1 MEPRGKGTGV
11 GRVRG
16 EGAPG
21 AGTRGERGPGD
32 QAQSDRLPGDPT
44 QADPPPD
51 HPTPYQL
58 AQRQGQEAMRRTLL
72 DAASRLLLEEGPGA
86 LTMRRVA
93 GAVGCST
100 TVLYTMFG
108 GKEGLADALYREGF
122 ERLRRRL
129 EAAGGDPDPLGRLR
143 ALGRAYRASALAEP
157 GYYGVMFQQAIP
169 GFRPSAE
176 SLVVAGAGLE
186 VLTQAVRAAME
197 AGGLRAGD
205 PRAVA
210 EVLWAAV
217 HGVVSLELAGHFAD
231 PEVADDRFQTLASA
245 AILPFLPRP
254 DPPTTRRH

>member
-1 MEPRGKGTGV
+1 
-11 GRVRG
+11 
-16 EGAPG
+16 
-21 AGTRGERGPGD
+21 
-32 QAQSDRLPGDPT
+32 
-44 QADPPPD
+44 
-51 HPTPYQL
+51 
-58 AQRQGQEAMRRTLL
+58 MRRTLL

-143 ALGRAYRASALAEP
+143 ALGRAYRDSALAEP

-169 GFRPSAE
+169 GFRPSPE
-176 SLVVAGAGLE
+176 SLVVAGASLG

-197 AGGLRAGD
+197 AGVVKAGD
-205 PRAVA
+205 PRAMA

-217 HGVVSLELAGHFAD
+217 HGAVSLELAGHFPG

-254 DPPTTRRH
+254 DLPTTRRH